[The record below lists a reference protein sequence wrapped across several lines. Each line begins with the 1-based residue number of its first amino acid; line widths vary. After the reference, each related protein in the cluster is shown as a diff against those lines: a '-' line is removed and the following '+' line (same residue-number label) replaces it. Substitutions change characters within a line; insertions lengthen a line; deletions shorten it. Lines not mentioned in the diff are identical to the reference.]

1 MPAATQ
7 IQTIRNI
14 LLNELPKLIE
24 TDPSIRSS
32 ISRVG
37 SERYADKRQTE
48 DHVDRILDEL
58 KADRERSDLRWQQS
72 QSEFKEFR
80 NESKEFRELS
90 EQRWQQYQREYKE
103 FRELSEQRWQ
113 ENQEK
118 WQENQEKWQEN
129 RQVIQEMLAE
139 IKQIKTKQEASI
151 GALGARWGLQSES
164 AFRNGLK
171 AILENSFHVKVERY
185 ADFDQ
190 EGMVF
195 GRPDQVE
202 LDVIIF
208 NSTVILCE
216 LKASM
221 SKSDMYAFWRKAQFY
236 EKQHQR
242 RADRLLAISPMID
255 DKAKQVAKELQIE
268 TYSYSEDVV
277 I

>member
-1 MPAATQ
+1 MPAAAQ

-14 LLNELPKLIE
+14 LLNELPTLIE
-24 TDPSIRSS
+24 SDPAIRSS
-32 ISRVG
+32 ISRIG
-37 SERYADKRQTE
+37 SERYADRRQTD
-48 DHVDRILDEL
+48 DHIDRILNEL
-58 KADRERSDLRWQQS
+58 KEDRER
-72 QSEFKEFR
+72 
-80 NESKEFRELS
+80 
-90 EQRWQQYQREYKE
+90 
-103 FRELSEQRWQ
+103 SEQRWQ
-113 ENQEK
+113 EDH
-118 WQENQEKWQEN
+118 
-129 RQVIQEMLAE
+129 RTIQEMLAE
-139 IKQIKTKQEASI
+139 IKQIKTKHEASI

-164 AFRNGLK
+164 AFRNGLR

-190 EGMVF
+190 EGLVF

-208 NSTVILCE
+208 NGTVILCE

-268 TYSYSEDVV
+268 TYSYSDEVV

>member
-14 LLNELPKLIE
+14 LVNELPKLIE

-32 ISRVG
+32 ITKVG
-37 SERYADKRQTE
+37 SERYADRRQTE

-58 KADRERSDLRWQQS
+58 KEDRER
-72 QSEFKEFR
+72 
-80 NESKEFRELS
+80 S

-103 FRELSEQRWQ
+103 SRELSDQRWQ
-113 ENQEK
+113 EDQEK
-118 WQENQEKWQEN
+118 WQQNQQT
-129 RQVIQEMLAE
+129 IQDMLAE

-164 AFRNGLK
+164 AFRNGLR

-185 ADFDQ
+185 ADFDND
-190 EGMVF
+190 GIVF

-208 NSTVILCE
+208 NGTVILCE

-242 RADRLLAISPMID
+242 RAERLLAISPMIEE
-255 DKAKQVAKELQIE
+255 KAKQVAKELQIE
-268 TYSYSEDVV
+268 TYSYGDDVV
-277 I
+277 L

>member
-14 LLNELPKLIE
+14 LLNELPTLIE

-32 ISRVG
+32 ISKVG
-37 SERYADKRQTE
+37 SERYADRRQT
-48 DHVDRILDEL
+48 DNHIDRILNEL
-58 KADRERSDLRWQQS
+58 KEDRER
-72 QSEFKEFR
+72 
-80 NESKEFRELS
+80 N
-90 EQRWQQYQREYKE
+90 EQRWKE
-103 FRELSEQRWQ
+103 EQEKWK

-118 WQENQEKWQEN
+118 WQQNQQT
-129 RQVIQEMLAE
+129 IQEMLAE
-139 IKQIKTKQEASI
+139 IKQIKTKHEASI

-171 AILENSFHVKVERY
+171 AILENSFHVNVERY
-185 ADFDQ
+185 ADFDS
-190 EGMVF
+190 EGIVF

-208 NSTVILCE
+208 NGTVILCE

-242 RADRLLAISPMID
+242 RPDRLLAISPMID
-255 DKAKQVAKELQIE
+255 DNAKQVAKELQIE
-268 TYSYSEDVV
+268 TYSYGDEVV
-277 I
+277 V

>member
-1 MPAATQ
+1 MPVATQ
-7 IQTIRNI
+7 IQTIRKII
-14 LLNELPKLIE
+14 LSELPTLIE
-24 TDPSIRSS
+24 SDPAIRSS
-32 ISRVG
+32 ISRIG
-37 SERYADKRQTE
+37 SERYADRRQT
-48 DHVDRILDEL
+48 DNHIDRILDEL
-58 KADRERSDLRWQQS
+58 KEDRER
-72 QSEFKEFR
+72 
-80 NESKEFRELS
+80 
-90 EQRWQQYQREYKE
+90 
-103 FRELSEQRWQ
+103 SEQRWQ
-113 ENQEK
+113 EDH
-118 WQENQEKWQEN
+118 
-129 RQVIQEMLAE
+129 RTIQEMLAE
-139 IKQIKTKQEASI
+139 IKQIKTKHEASI

-171 AILENSFHVKVERY
+171 AILEKSFHVNVERY

-190 EGMVF
+190 EGAVF

-208 NSTVILCE
+208 NGTVILCE

-268 TYSYSEDVV
+268 TYSYSDEVV

>member
-1 MPAATQ
+1 MPVATQ
-7 IQTIRNI
+7 IQTIRKII
-14 LLNELPKLIE
+14 LSELPTLIE
-24 TDPSIRSS
+24 SDPAIRSS
-32 ISRVG
+32 ISRIG
-37 SERYADKRQTE
+37 SERYADRRQT
-48 DHVDRILDEL
+48 DNHIDRILDEL
-58 KADRERSDLRWQQS
+58 KEDRERSEQRWQQY
-72 QSEFKEFR
+72 QR
-80 NESKEFRELS
+80 ESKEFRELS
-90 EQRWQQYQREYKE
+90 EQRWQED
-103 FRELSEQRWQ
+103 
-113 ENQEK
+113 QEK
-118 WQENQEKWQEN
+118 WQEHHRTN
-129 RQVIQEMLAE
+129 QEMLTE
-139 IKQIKTKQEASI
+139 IKDIKTKHEASI

-164 AFRNGLK
+164 AFRNGLR

-190 EGMVF
+190 EGLIF

-208 NSTVILCE
+208 NGTVILCQ

-268 TYSYSEDVV
+268 TYSYSDEVV

>member
-1 MPAATQ
+1 MPVATQ
-7 IQTIRNI
+7 IQTIRKII
-14 LLNELPKLIE
+14 LSELPTLIE
-24 TDPSIRSS
+24 SDPAIRSS
-32 ISRVG
+32 ISRIG
-37 SERYADKRQTE
+37 SERYADRRQTD
-48 DHVDRILDEL
+48 DHIDRILDEL
-58 KADRERSDLRWQQS
+58 KEDRER
-72 QSEFKEFR
+72 
-80 NESKEFRELS
+80 
-90 EQRWQQYQREYKE
+90 
-103 FRELSEQRWQ
+103 SEQRWQ
-113 ENQEK
+113 EDQERWK
-118 WQENQEKWQEN
+118 ENQEKWQEN
-129 RQVIQEMLAE
+129 RQIIQDMLAE
-139 IKQIKTKQEASI
+139 IKNIKTKHEASI

-171 AILENSFHVKVERY
+171 AILENSFQVKVERY

-190 EGMVF
+190 EGLVF

-208 NSTVILCE
+208 NGTVILCE
-216 LKASM
+216 LKSSM

-268 TYSYSEDVV
+268 TYSYSDEVV